1 VIMAE
6 KKRITCHKSS
16 LLYSTIFVARSG
28 APQTLDMR
36 LSVVAV
42 IVHTNRIKLTV
53 TNKIH

>member
-36 LSVVAV
+36 LSVVAG